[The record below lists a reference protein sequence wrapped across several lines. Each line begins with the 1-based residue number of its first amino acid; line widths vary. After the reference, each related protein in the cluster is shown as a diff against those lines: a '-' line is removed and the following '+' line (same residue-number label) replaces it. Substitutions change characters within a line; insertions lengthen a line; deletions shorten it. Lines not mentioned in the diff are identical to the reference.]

1 MKVLLVVEYKGD
13 QYSGWQK
20 QPNIITVQGCLDK
33 AIAKVA
39 NHNIVTS
46 VSGRTDKGVHAYQ
59 QFVHFDTESIRS
71 NDGWLRGINCHLPD
85 DIRVKLVKVMPNDF
99 HARHSSLSRTYHY
112 YINTNSVSSA
122 LLPKSMLHFPHK
134 LNLENMQQ
142 AAELLIGEHDFSSFR
157 SSKCQAKSAIKII
170 YSLNVELRPNSVVL
184 IKIKAN
190 SFLYNMVRNI
200 VGLLLDIGSG
210 KHPVSHASYV
220 LDSKNRNN
228 GVTKIAPFG
237 LYFMAADYP
246 DRFFL
251 DHLVEKYLF

>member
-1 MKVLLVVEYKGD
+1 MRVLLVVEYKGEY
-13 QYSGWQK
+13 YSGWQK
-20 QPNIITVQGCLDK
+20 QPNLTTIQGCLDQ

-39 NHNIVTS
+39 NHSIVTHG
-46 VSGRTDKGVHAYQ
+46 SGRTDKGVHAYQ
-59 QFVHFDTESIRS
+59 QFVHFDTCSTRS

-85 DIRVKLVKVMPNDF
+85 DIRVKFVKVMPDDF
-99 HARHSSLSRTYHY
+99 HARHSSIARTYHY
-112 YINTNSVSSA
+112 YVNTNSVSSA
-122 LLPKSMLHFPHK
+122 LLPKCMLHFPRK
-134 LNLENMQQ
+134 LNLANMQN
-142 AAELLIGEHDFSSFR
+142 AANLLIGEHDFSSFR

-170 YSLNVELRPNSVVL
+170 YSLDIELRENNVVL

-210 KHPVSHASYV
+210 KNTVLHASYI
-220 LDSKNRNN
+220 LDAKNRNN
-228 GVTKIAPFG
+228 GVTKIAPSG
-237 LYFMAADYP
+237 LYFMVSHYP